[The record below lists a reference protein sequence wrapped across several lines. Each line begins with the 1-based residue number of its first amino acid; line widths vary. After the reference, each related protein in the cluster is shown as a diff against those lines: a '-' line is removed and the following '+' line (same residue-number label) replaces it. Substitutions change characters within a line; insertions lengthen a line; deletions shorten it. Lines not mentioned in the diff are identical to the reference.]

1 MWIETERSI
10 FAMTDANMDA
20 DNEVSRIT
28 AQIQGEL
35 SKQVPDRLLL
45 AKLSHRLLD
54 LDTDNVRFTVDATHV
69 QRLGRELVAKQETA
83 LAELVKNA
91 FDADATLVLIN
102 IEPPGIGVPGSI
114 EIVDDGNGMSR
125 DDIRNG
131 WMRLSTDSK
140 IDRPH
145 SPRFGRLRAGRKGIG
160 RFAVERLGERL
171 VLTTAREGQ
180 VVGHRITFNWDESFI
195 RGQELSFVT
204 HHVEEYSKK
213 AGDKGTTLQI
223 LGLRDSWSLAT
234 IRMAWKMLFQLQ
246 SPVLDQ
252 EANALEGTEADP
264 GFQVFI
270 DSQDARGAKIALS
283 LEAEFE
289 KLATA
294 HIRSELSEDGTVTI
308 TVDSPKLSHHET
320 EQVVFPA
327 LAGLGPVSLEAQ
339 YLIFDKKNMPGSD
352 VRKATELARELG
364 GVKLYRNGFRVSPYG
379 EQGDDWLSL
388 ASDSARRVLLVPAN
402 NHNFVGQVYVTSKR
416 NPGLEETASRE
427 GLLEGPAYNQ
437 LVEFVRESLLW
448 TAKRIG
454 SVRERKVFA
463 GQKDHGQKKDGSLH
477 TRVSEIAARLRQ
489 ARSQVESES
498 AIDEILSVAIEYE
511 QQVEGERAESL
522 KYEAMLRVLAS
533 LGLSIAV
540 FSHEVSASTATL
552 EAAVDGLALLIDE
565 MGEPVRSKAKLDVS
579 QVMAGSGRIAELGG
593 YLGSLTT
600 QSESRK
606 LRTLVVSTVCETFD
620 SQFKSYAAGRGI
632 ELNIAHISP
641 HLRTCPMHR
650 SEFDSI
656 LFNFFSNSMKAIKR
670 AKPVEPKI
678 LIDASED
685 KRFIILRCQDTGD
698 GVKDIHR
705 DRIFD
710 AFFTTSG
717 ADEDE
722 GSGTGLGLRIVSDI
736 AQSYGGSV
744 KLSEPD
750 AGFVTAFEF
759 RLPKFD
765 PAKHVL

>member
-1 MWIETERSI
+1 
-10 FAMTDANMDA
+10 MDA
-20 DNEVSRIT
+20 TNDVLRIT
-28 AQIQGEL
+28 AEIREEL
-35 SKQVPDRLLL
+35 GKVDPDRLRV
-45 AKLSHRLLD
+45 AKLSHQLLD
-54 LDTDNVRFTVDATHV
+54 LDPGNVRFTVDATHV

-83 LAELVKNA
+83 LAELVKNS

-102 IEPPGIGVPGSI
+102 IEPPSLETPGQI
-114 EIVDDGNGMSR
+114 EIIDDGNGMSR
-125 DDIRNG
+125 QDIRDG

-140 IDRPH
+140 VDINH

-171 VLTTAREGQ
+171 ILTTGQEGHDK
-180 VVGHRITFNWDESFI
+180 GYKITFHWDEMFT

-204 HHVEEYSKK
+204 HQVEEYSKSPQE
-213 AGDKGTTLQI
+213 KGTRLRIQ
-223 LGLRDSWSLAT
+223 GLRDSWSTAS
-234 IRMAWKMLFQLQ
+234 IKMAWKMLFQLQ
-246 SPVLDQ
+246 SPVVMSDTDRPGV
-252 EANALEGTEADP
+252 AAADP

-270 DSQDARGAKIALS
+270 DSQDAKGAKVALS

-289 KLATA
+289 KLAIA
-294 HIRSELSEDGTVTI
+294 HIQSDLSADGTVVLTI
-308 TVDSPKLSHHET
+308 DSPRLNHHET
-320 EQVVFPA
+320 ETLSFPE
-327 LAGLGPVSLEAQ
+327 LAGLGPVRLESH
-339 YLIFDKKNMPGSD
+339 YLIFDKKTMPGAD
-352 VRKATELARELG
+352 VKSATQLARELG
-364 GVKLYRNGFRVSPYG
+364 GIKLYRNGFRVSPYG
-379 EQGDDWLSL
+379 EEGDDWLSL
-388 ASDSARRVLLVPAN
+388 ASESARRVLLVPAN
-402 NHNFVGQVYVTSKR
+402 NHNFVGQVHITSKA

-427 GLLEGPAYNQ
+427 GLLEGPAYSQ
-437 LVEFVRESLLW
+437 LVEFVHESLWW

-463 GQKDHGQKKDGSLH
+463 GQKDHGLKREGSLH
-477 TRVSEIAARLRQ
+477 SRVSEIASRLRHAQ
-489 ARSQVESES
+489 SQVESEA

-511 QQVEGERAESL
+511 QQIAGERAESL

-552 EAAVDGLALLIDE
+552 EAATEGLASLISGA
-565 MGEPVRSKAKLDVS
+565 GEPLESQAKLEIS
-579 QVMAGSGRIAELGG
+579 QVMVGSGRIAELGG

-606 LRTLVVSTVCETFD
+606 LRTLVVNTVCETFS
-620 SQFKSYAAGRGI
+620 SQFKSYASGRGI
-632 ELNIAHISP
+632 ELTVAPMSP
-641 HLRTCPMHR
+641 TLRTCPMHR

-670 AKPVEPKI
+670 AKPSDPKM
-678 LIDASED
+678 LLSATED
-685 KRFIILRCQDTGD
+685 RRFIVLRFQDTGD
-698 GVKDIHR
+698 GIKDMHR

-710 AFFTTSG
+710 AFFTTST
-717 ADEDE
+717 DEED

-744 KLSEPD
+744 QLAEPD

-765 PAKHVL
+765 PAKHTL

>member
-1 MWIETERSI
+1 
-10 FAMTDANMDA
+10 MDA
-20 DNEVSRIT
+20 AEIVSKIAAEIRD
-28 AQIQGEL
+28 EL
-35 SKQVPDRLLL
+35 EKEDPDRLRV
-45 AKLSHRLLD
+45 AKLSHQLLD
-54 LDTDNVRFTVDATHV
+54 LDPANVRFTVDATHV

-83 LAELVKNA
+83 LAELVKNS

-102 IEPPGIGVPGSI
+102 IEPPGLGVPGQI
-114 EIVDDGNGMSR
+114 EIIDDGNGMSQQ
-125 DDIRNG
+125 DIRNG

-140 IDRPH
+140 VDAGH

-171 VLTTAREGQ
+171 ILTTGQEGHSQ
-180 VVGHRITFNWDESFI
+180 GYKITFHWDETFT

-204 HHVEEYSKK
+204 HQVEEYSKSPQE
-213 AGDKGTTLQI
+213 KGTTLRIQ
-223 LGLRDSWSLAT
+223 GLRDSWSSASV
-234 IRMAWKMLFQLQ
+234 RMAWKMLFQLQ
-246 SPVLDQ
+246 SPVEVRDIDKPEQ
-252 EANALEGTEADP
+252 GAVDP

-270 DSQDARGAKIALS
+270 DSQDAKGAKVSLS

-289 KLATA
+289 KLAIA
-294 HIRSELSEDGTVTI
+294 HIQSDLSADGTVVLTI
-308 TVDSPKLSHHET
+308 DSPRLNHHET
-320 EQVVFPA
+320 ESLSFPE
-327 LAGLGPVSLEAQ
+327 LAGLGPVHLTSH
-339 YLIFDKKNMPGSD
+339 YLIFDKKTMPGSD
-352 VRKATELARELG
+352 VKRATQLARELG
-364 GVKLYRNGFRVSPYG
+364 GIKLYRNGFRVSPYG
-379 EQGDDWLSL
+379 EEGDDWLSL

-402 NHNFVGQVYVTSKR
+402 NHNFVGQVQVTTKA

-427 GLLEGPAYNQ
+427 GLLEGPAYRQ

-463 GQKDHGQKKDGSLH
+463 GQKDHGQKSEGSLH
-477 TRVSEIAARLRQ
+477 TRVSEIASRLRQ
-489 ARSQVESES
+489 AQSQVESEA

-511 QQVEGERAESL
+511 QQIEGERAESL

-552 EAAVDGLALLIDE
+552 EAAADGLASLINE
-565 MGEPVRSKAKLDVS
+565 AGEPLQSQARLEVS
-579 QVMAGSGRIAELGG
+579 QVLAGSGRIAELGG

-606 LRTLVVSTVCETFD
+606 LRTLVVNTVCETFN
-620 SQFKSYAAGRGI
+620 SQFKGYAAGRGI
-632 ELNIAHISP
+632 QLIVAQMSP
-641 HLRTCPMHR
+641 TLRTCPMHR

-670 AKPVEPKI
+670 AKPAEPRI
-678 LIDASED
+678 LLEASED
-685 KRFIILRCQDTGD
+685 RRFIIIRFQDTGD

-710 AFFTTSG
+710 AFFTTS
-717 ADEDE
+717 ADEDD

-744 KLSEPD
+744 QLAEPD

-765 PAKHVL
+765 PAKHTL